1 MLTKEDREEM
11 NRVLDN
17 MTDEEFEQALIDA
30 GIENC
35 PEISSEEDKGFEIKC
50 LNCGSTDCNIS
61 EMGDY
66 NYEEEWEGSGIFE
79 ITCRNC
85 GQCQ

>member
-1 MLTKEDREEM
+1 MFTEKDWEEL

-35 PEISSEEDKGFEIKC
+35 PEISEEDKGFEIKC
-50 LNCGSTDCNIS
+50 LNCGSTNCDVDQKYSDNV
-61 EMGDY
+61 
-66 NYEEEWEGSGIFE
+66 GI
-79 ITCRNC
+79 IIVCLNC
-85 GQCQ
+85 GQEVNCC